1 MYGASPL
8 TALGPFVHSFP
19 LMGLAWIVKQPLGLQ
34 KVTKVTSWRF
44 LGYLTVC
51 WNGACRVVRSRVPA
65 PGALRLCRADWLLSL
80 LAGDRGY
87 PVIPLTCAKIMPS
100 SDPA

>member
-51 WNGACRVVRSRVPA
+51 WNGSVASFVLVCLGPVRSVCA
-65 PGALRLCRADWLLSL
+65 AQT
-80 LAGDRGY
+80 GY
-87 PVIPLTCAKIMPS
+87 FRYSPVIAVIL
-100 SDPA
+100 